1 MSFSNIDSSRKISR
15 SSDTHDVIN
24 LDISSKCTLA
34 CPFCERQS
42 KEFNQKLFKDMSF
55 DEFKFIADH
64 YDVFFC
70 GQISDPIYN
79 KDLREMLEYLYKNN
93 RNASIHTAAYRNNE
107 DFYLDLFKV
116 HPKALWVFGIDGL
129 PNKSAQHRINQKS
142 EDLFKIMIKAKYLGM
157 NVIWQMIVFDFNEKD
172 IPICEFT
179 AKKLNID
186 LRLIYSNRFTD
197 WKYKPSK
204 EYYIEKTNLIGS
216 ELNPQCLQG
225 RELGHSAMG
234 YVMPCCW
241 MAEGNVEKKYPNL
254 CNDNTKIQNKNFS
267 EINKAIFDFKKML
280 KNNPHQA
287 PLKCWEKCSN
297 KSTSHKRYIDV

>member
-1 MSFSNIDSSRKISR
+1 MSLKLSR
-15 SSDTHDVIN
+15 SRDTQDVIN

-42 KEFNQKLFKDMSF
+42 KEFNQKLFKDMPF

-79 KDLREMLEYLYKNN
+79 KDFKKMLEYLHKNN

-107 DFYLDLFKV
+107 DFYIDLFKA

-129 PNKSAQHRINQKS
+129 PNKSSQHRINQKS

-172 IPICEFT
+172 IPVCEFT
-179 AKKLNID
+179 AKKLDIN
-186 LRLIYSNRFTD
+186 LRIIHSNRFTGE
-197 WKYKPSK
+197 KLKPSK
-204 EYYIEKTNLIGS
+204 ENYIEKTNLIGD
-216 ELNPQCLQG
+216 ELDPQCLQG

-241 MAEGNVEKKYPNL
+241 MAEGNVETKYPTL
-254 CNDNTKIQNKNFS
+254 CNENTKIQNKNFS